1 VTAASYRR
9 RPDVL
14 WRRSLDSVVLL
25 PAGSDDVITVSGT
38 GADVW
43 DLLET
48 ERSIEGLVGLLCE
61 HYRGDPA
68 IVALDVEQLVA
79 DLAGRG
85 VLEVAAE
92 SGGPGEG

>member
-1 VTAASYRR
+1 MTAPSYRR
-9 RPDVL
+9 RSDVL

-48 ERSIEGLVGLLCE
+48 GRSVEGMVGLLCE
-61 HYRGDPA
+61 RYQGDPA
-68 IVALDVEQLVA
+68 VVTRDVEALVG
-79 DLAGRG
+79 DLAARG
-85 VLEVAAE
+85 AIEVAAE
-92 SGGPGEG
+92 SGDPEGG